1 MVKSACA
8 ADSLDQLEFR
18 VKSTGEIFGL
28 SCVATTWPLLTIILP
43 GLHFACQWPSSS
55 SFWPRLPGRSGMLQ
69 GDHLQL
75 SFFKHFESGQKFIE
89 NPKLS
94 EKLLVRCGHF
104 DI

>member
-1 MVKSACA
+1 
-8 ADSLDQLEFR
+8 
-18 VKSTGEIFGL
+18 
-28 SCVATTWPLLTIILP
+28 
-43 GLHFACQWPSSS
+43 
-55 SFWPRLPGRSGMLQ
+55 MLQ